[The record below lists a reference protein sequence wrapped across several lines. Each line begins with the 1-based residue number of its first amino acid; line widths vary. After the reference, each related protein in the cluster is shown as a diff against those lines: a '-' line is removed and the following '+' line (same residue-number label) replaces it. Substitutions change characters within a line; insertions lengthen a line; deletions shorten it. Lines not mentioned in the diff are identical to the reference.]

1 MRKLLSAVLLLALL
15 TVSFGAVSCR
25 KRPDSSETTATDNG
39 TLPTTDRWG
48 RPIPA
53 SPLAES
59 LYFPVKR

>member
-39 TLPTTDRWG
+39 TLPQPTAGADPFRHRLWRNPCTSRM
-48 RPIPA
+48 
-53 SPLAES
+53 
-59 LYFPVKR
+59 KR